1 MANPFVLIERGHHL
15 YLENTHI
22 NDAMQALYDPE
33 IIIDEEGYTTATVRA
48 LPTEETILQ
57 VFQTNL
63 SPFLE
68 TYSEDDDAILF
79 TPRDVQG
86 LIINIV
92 LYDASIDETFG
103 LQGDLPAWYPPYL
116 LLQLIGEKRGFVAG
130 TRTHNDLPNH
140 NNDDYYD
147 PTDDLYDMT
156 IDQADHGPLTHI
168 FLWASERLFHYF
180 ADMLGVDFVLESMTM
195 EGNSYLHCYLS
206 SGFFRIL
213 NPDFVNELLIKG
225 FSLTDQNHRG
235 ETPIH
240 SIVYLSD
247 LPFAS
252 LTDAEVKAH
261 PQSQEVKRYKQFY
274 RTMMR
279 VFQDPGADMDIQNDT
294 RRSVRD
300 LLHEEHVPPMRYHNL
315 NDWYLRRNDSNSEEE
330 AAEEERKVG
339 LRRKNALEAYNITM
353 GRPLAIERAKKQ
365 KLARALAGN
374 TFLLNRS
381 MNPGPSTFPS
391 VSRPI
396 GSIIEEMIGTNLRKG
411 EANVEKRVMNNTR
424 RRKGNMLRELQ
435 SPTLNNTR
443 RKNAMLKEL
452 LSRKNNRSGGRRGDT
467 SFVLHKHTP
476 LHRRRTRRGD
486 TSFVLHKHPP
496 LHKRRTRRAKKTHR

>member
-1 MANPFVLIERGHHL
+1 MANPFILIERGHL
-15 YLENTHI
+15 YLQNTHI

-63 SPFLE
+63 SPFLDPYVDGAFSPQE
-68 TYSEDDDAILF
+68 
-79 TPRDVQG
+79 VQG
-86 LIINIV
+86 LLINIV

-168 FLWASERLFHYF
+168 FLWASERLLPYF
-180 ADMLGVDFVLESMTM
+180 AEMLGVDFVLESMTM

-235 ETPIH
+235 ETPLH

-252 LTDAEVKAH
+252 LTDEEVKAH

-279 VFQDPGADMDIQNDT
+279 VFQDPGADMDIQNNT
-294 RRSVRD
+294 RRSVRY
-300 LLHEEHVPPMRYHNL
+300 LLHEEHIQPLKYDDLYN
-315 NDWYLRRNDSNSEEE
+315 WYALRNQNNAEAAAEA
-330 AAEEERKVG
+330 AAEETERKVG

-381 MNPGPSTFPS
+381 MNSGPPTVPLLSKD
-391 VSRPI
+391 VSA
-396 GSIIEEMIGTNLRKG
+396 IIQGMLGTNLRKG

-424 RRKGNMLRELQ
+424 RKKQAMHNELQ

-452 LSRKNNRSGGRRGDT
+452 LSRKHNRSGG
-467 SFVLHKHTP
+467 
-476 LHRRRTRRGD
+476 
-486 TSFVLHKHPP
+486 
-496 LHKRRTRRAKKTHR
+496 RRTRRAKKRAHKKRHTRR

>member
-1 MANPFVLIERGHHL
+1 MANPFILIERGHL
-15 YLENTHI
+15 YLQNTHI

-63 SPFLE
+63 SPFLDPYVDGAFSPQE
-68 TYSEDDDAILF
+68 
-79 TPRDVQG
+79 VQG
-86 LIINIV
+86 LLINIV
-92 LYDASIDETFG
+92 LYDASADETFG
-103 LQGDLPAWYPPYL
+103 LQEDLPAWYDPYL
-116 LLQLIGEKRGFVAG
+116 LLQQIGQRRGFVAG

-140 NNDDYYD
+140 NNDEYYD
-147 PTDDLYDMT
+147 ASDDLYDVT

-168 FLWASERLFHYF
+168 FLWASERLLPYF
-180 ADMLGVDFVLESMTM
+180 GEMLGVDFVLESMTM

-225 FSLTDQNHRG
+225 FRLTDQNHRG
-235 ETPIH
+235 ETPLH

-252 LTDAEVKAH
+252 LTDEEVKAH
-261 PQSQEVKRYKQFY
+261 PQSQAVKRYKQFY

-279 VFQDPGADMDIQNDT
+279 VFQDPGADMDLQNDT
-294 RRSVRD
+294 RRSVRY
-300 LLHEEHVPPMRYHNL
+300 LLHEEHIKPLKYDDLYN
-315 NDWYLRRNDSNSEEE
+315 WYALRNQNNEAAEEE
-330 AAEEERKVG
+330 AAEETERKVG

-353 GRPLAIERAKKQ
+353 GRPLAIERAKQQ

-424 RRKGNMLRELQ
+424 RKKQAMHNELQ

-467 SFVLHKHTP
+467 SHASHASQTHT
-476 LHRRRTRRGD
+476 
-486 TSFVLHKHPP
+486 P
-496 LHKRRTRRAKKTHR
+496 LHKRRTRRAKKTRR

>member
-1 MANPFVLIERGHHL
+1 MANPFILIERGHL
-15 YLENTHI
+15 YLQNTHI

-63 SPFLE
+63 SPFLDPYVDGAFSPQE
-68 TYSEDDDAILF
+68 
-79 TPRDVQG
+79 VQG
-86 LIINIV
+86 LLINIV
-92 LYDASIDETFG
+92 LYDASADETFG
-103 LQGDLPAWYPPYL
+103 LQEDLPAWYDPYL
-116 LLQLIGEKRGFVAG
+116 LLQQIGQRRGFVAG

-140 NNDDYYD
+140 NNDEYYD
-147 PTDDLYDMT
+147 ASDDLYDVT

-168 FLWASERLFHYF
+168 FLWASERLLPYF
-180 ADMLGVDFVLESMTM
+180 GEMLGVDFVLESMTM

-235 ETPIH
+235 ETPLH

-252 LTDAEVKAH
+252 LTDEEVKAH

-279 VFQDPGADMDIQNDT
+279 VFQDPGADMDIQNNT
-294 RRSVRD
+294 RRSVRY
-300 LLHEEHVPPMRYHNL
+300 LLEEEHVPPMRYHNL
-315 NDWYLRRNDSNSEEE
+315 NDWYLRRNDSENGVEEE
-330 AAEEERKVG
+330 AEEERKVG
-339 LRRKNALEAYNITM
+339 LRRKNALEAYNIVT

-424 RRKGNMLRELQ
+424 RKKQAMHNELQ

-452 LSRKNNRSGGRRGDT
+452 LSRKNNRSGGRCTR
-467 SFVLHKHTP
+467 HAKKRAYKKRH
-476 LHRRRTRRGD
+476 TRR
-486 TSFVLHKHPP
+486 
-496 LHKRRTRRAKKTHR
+496 